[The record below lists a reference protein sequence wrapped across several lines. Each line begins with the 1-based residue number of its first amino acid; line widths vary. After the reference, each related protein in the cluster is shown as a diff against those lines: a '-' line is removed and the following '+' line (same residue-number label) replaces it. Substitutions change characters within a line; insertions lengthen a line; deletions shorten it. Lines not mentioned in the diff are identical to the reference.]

1 MKRSNTTS
9 EQTANKK
16 QKTKISMTTVVLGEQ
31 SHRLH
36 LEHECTFIYEP
47 HVVHANP
54 EDLQQLKTITGSQE
68 RVQSKLYGKV
78 TTRRRNESLHG
89 IPVYRFSR
97 HTMHELPGPMPT
109 LVQKCI
115 DYMSARDGRT
125 SDDYWAFVNYYKYA
139 DDYIPAHSDDEDVN
153 GIAVMKNGPEI
164 ATFTFCDMPRVFRI
178 SRLNPLEKGY
188 THRWDLRLANGSCG
202 IMQGHRFQSCFEHE
216 VRPLSKKDQTIAT
229 NQHKS
234 IDRLSVT
241 VRAKANVSM

>member
-9 EQTANKK
+9 EQAANKK
-16 QKTKISMTTVVLGEQ
+16 QKTKIPMTTVVLGEQ
-31 SHRLH
+31 SHTLQ
-36 LEHECTFIYEP
+36 LEHECTFLYEP
-47 HVVHANP
+47 QAIDASP

-115 DYMSARDGRT
+115 DYMAARDGRT
-125 SDDYWAFVNYYKYA
+125 SNDYWAFVNYYKYA

-153 GIAVMKNGPEI
+153 GIAVKNNGPEI

-216 VRPLSKKDQTIAT
+216 VRPMSKKVQTIAT

-241 VRAKANVSM
+241 VRAKANVSK

>member
-1 MKRSNTTS
+1 
-9 EQTANKK
+9 
-16 QKTKISMTTVVLGEQ
+16 MTTVVLGEQ

>member
-1 MKRSNTTS
+1 MKRSNTTI
-9 EQTANKK
+9 EQAENKK
-16 QKTKISMTTVVLGEQ
+16 QKTKIPTTTVRLDEQ
-31 SHRLH
+31 SHCLQ
-36 LEHECTFIYEP
+36 LEHECTFLYEP
-47 HVVHANP
+47 HAIDASP

-68 RVQSKLYGKV
+68 RIQSKLYGKV

-115 DYMSARDGRT
+115 NYMAARDGRT
-125 SDDYWAFVNYYKYA
+125 PDEYWAFVNYYKYA

-216 VRPLSKKDQTIAT
+216 VRPMSKKDQTIAT
-229 NQHKS
+229 NQNKS